1 MKKKN
6 RASVSSKPIKMTDA
20 ELSKKLGHYQAMSV
34 IWFWVGVVGA
44 VSGAIFYFVLQNK
57 ALKSLL
63 VAVLF
68 FGGIFCASFFSGGA
82 QKKLKVLM
90 QEQMGDF
97 FRAEWEKAFG
107 PDIHTQ
113 EMRIDE
119 PFMRAHHLLDGKWEE
134 CTVENFHAIM
144 AAYIFLPLMYSWIMC
159 TREDVRTMAM
169 KPAGKWSLRASSFAA
184 GHGFRFPRPFLL
196 MCGRRIVHA
205 VY

>member
-1 MKKKN
+1 
-6 RASVSSKPIKMTDA
+6 
-20 ELSKKLGHYQAMSV
+20 
-34 IWFWVGVVGA
+34 
-44 VSGAIFYFVLQNK
+44 
-57 ALKSLL
+57 
-63 VAVLF
+63 
-68 FGGIFCASFFSGGA
+68 
-82 QKKLKVLM
+82 M

-134 CTVENFHAIM
+134 CTVENFHEGDHGGIHFS
-144 AAYIFLPLMYSWIMC
+144 AANVQLDHVYQRGCSHDGYETCRKMVFKGIVLRC
-159 TREDVRTMAM
+159 RT
-169 KPAGKWSLRASSFAA
+169 W
-184 GHGFRFPRPFLL
+184 FRFPRPFLL

>member
-1 MKKKN
+1 
-6 RASVSSKPIKMTDA
+6 MTDA

-44 VSGAIFYFVLQNK
+44 VSGVIFYFVLQNK

-134 CTVENFHAIM
+134 CTVENFHEGDHGGIHFS
-144 AAYIFLPLMYSWIMC
+144 AANVQLN
-159 TREDVRTMAM
+159 
-169 KPAGKWSLRASSFAA
+169 
-184 GHGFRFPRPFLL
+184 H
-196 MCGRRIVHA
+196 
-205 VY
+205 VYQKGCSHEG

>member
-1 MKKKN
+1 
-6 RASVSSKPIKMTDA
+6 
-20 ELSKKLGHYQAMSV
+20 
-34 IWFWVGVVGA
+34 
-44 VSGAIFYFVLQNK
+44 
-57 ALKSLL
+57 
-63 VAVLF
+63 
-68 FGGIFCASFFSGGA
+68 
-82 QKKLKVLM
+82 
-90 QEQMGDF
+90 MGDF

-134 CTVENFHAIM
+134 CTVENFHEGDHGGIHFS
-144 AAYIFLPLMYSWIMC
+144 AANVQLDHVYQRGCSHDGYETC
-159 TREDVRTMAM
+159 R
-169 KPAGKWSLRASSFAA
+169 KWSLRASSFAA